1 MARRQDETNTLR
13 AKSRATVVYKT
24 KVGAAL
30 RPAFSGDTASHVTA
44 AACDVCSAWIG
55 CGVARDINDL
65 RRVHQ
70 LLVSSLVKLNTK
82 GNTTLIYNES
92 MATLEKLSIL
102 KAWAEVYI
110 VAMVSHGGAPGSYV
124 RQLHAR
130 APSTRAVL
138 THWSA
143 RLSHN
148 KVDNSSYMPEES
160 DDDFGDFESKG
171 ESLLRLVAPE
181 LDSLGDNWLAA
192 LRDHALLSLPPEF
205 SSQLPHGGG
214 AFYLAETGGASRAH
228 YRRAWPALLLAAALR
243 FNKQTASTD
252 SKEDADNK
260 AVKNKTEN
268 GNCEFF
274 EPMDE
279 RFHLLFGI
287 CMEALCAQRDLSSEN
302 TINVL
307 QSLVT
312 LLDHADNR
320 ARLLKDRALA
330 IEVCQILHRA
340 ALTQESVEALLLA
353 ADALKLV
360 IIGAKEQLNAKME
373 AKIKELAPSE
383 TPTPPAVLEAI
394 HTLGEGGV
402 TGTLAADS
410 SLAFAG
416 VEAALQLLLR
426 RLPALSPTAQHRSV
440 GVIGERRG
448 LGVHGDTLLIKSL
461 SCLSELPNL
470 TSPQGALSI
479 LPTILYLATGV
490 LQWSDGDGDVASAA
504 ILLLQAV
511 AETRCV
517 RVHEETARQHSQLL
531 HSTTDKLLT
540 LVKNDEPGQ
549 SISALLGARA
559 MAALIPHA
567 APAPALHY
575 PCINHFRQCLDE
587 PSHEVLTSYTEC
599 LNLRAMAALIPHAAP
614 APALHYP
621 CINHFRQCLDEPSH
635 EVLTSYTECLNL
647 RAMAALIPHAA
658 PAPALH
664 YPCIN
669 HFRQCLDEP
678 SHEVLTS
685 YTECLNLR
693 AMAALIPPAAP
704 APALHY
710 PCINHFRQCLDEPS
724 HECLDEPSH
733 EVLTSYT
740 ECLNLRA
747 MAALIP
753 HAAPAPALHYPCI
766 NHFRQC
772 LDEPSHEVLT
782 SYTECH
788 NLRAMAALIPHAA
801 PAPALHYPCINHFRQ
816 CLDEPSHETF
826 AACCAVVRNI
836 WSSSATP
843 ESISWS
849 LLTNKSQPYR
859 VATDKRIST
868 LPLSPHCCLLCCSSQ
883 HLVFIN
889 YARTF
894 AACCAVVRNIWSSSA
909 SPECV
914 SWWARALAP
923 RLIARAAAAK
933 YPVDASH
940 TKAAV
945 AALTAL
951 TDLVDVAP
959 DDTARVGMLRLL
971 IPVVASWLRA
981 GAALGAA
988 AGHERSLHHA
998 ALAHLT
1004 GIAAKYPQEFKTMM
1018 QQSGELRLK
1027 LEAAVKASQQHSS
1040 RQRSAPQRPVFD
1052 TRPAR
1057 PTIELKTDFSD
1068 FR

>member
-1 MARRQDETNTLR
+1 
-13 AKSRATVVYKT
+13 
-24 KVGAAL
+24 
-30 RPAFSGDTASHVTA
+30 
-44 AACDVCSAWIG
+44 
-55 CGVARDINDL
+55 
-65 RRVHQ
+65 
-70 LLVSSLVKLNTK
+70 
-82 GNTTLIYNES
+82 
-92 MATLEKLSIL
+92 
-102 KAWAEVYI
+102 
-110 VAMVSHGGAPGSYV
+110 
-124 RQLHAR
+124 
-130 APSTRAVL
+130 
-138 THWSA
+138 
-143 RLSHN
+143 
-148 KVDNSSYMPEES
+148 MPEES

-243 FNKQTASTD
+243 FNKQTANTD

-260 AVKNKTEN
+260 AVKTKTEN

-320 ARLLKDRALA
+320 ARLLKDRSLA

-360 IIGAKEQLNAKME
+360 IIGAKEQLKAKME
-373 AKIKELAPSE
+373 AKMKELAPSE

-504 ILLLQAV
+504 ILLLQAA

-587 PSHEVLTSYTEC
+587 ASHEILTSYTEC

-635 EVLTSYTECLNL
+635 E
-647 RAMAALIPHAA
+647 
-658 PAPALH
+658 
-664 YPCIN
+664 
-669 HFRQCLDEP
+669 
-678 SHEVLTS
+678 
-685 YTECLNLR
+685 
-693 AMAALIPPAAP
+693 
-704 APALHY
+704 
-710 PCINHFRQCLDEPS
+710 
-724 HECLDEPSH
+724 
-733 EVLTSYT
+733 
-740 ECLNLRA
+740 
-747 MAALIP
+747 
-753 HAAPAPALHYPCI
+753 
-766 NHFRQC
+766 
-772 LDEPSHEVLT
+772 
-782 SYTECH
+782 
-788 NLRAMAALIPHAA
+788 
-801 PAPALHYPCINHFRQ
+801 
-816 CLDEPSHETF
+816 
-826 AACCAVVRNI
+826 
-836 WSSSATP
+836 
-843 ESISWS
+843 
-849 LLTNKSQPYR
+849 
-859 VATDKRIST
+859 
-868 LPLSPHCCLLCCSSQ
+868 
-883 HLVFIN
+883 
-889 YARTF
+889 TF

-981 GAALGAA
+981 GAALAAA
-988 AGHERSLHHA
+988 AGHERALHHA

-1004 GIAAKYPQEFKTMM
+1004 SIAAKYPQEFKTMM